1 MADDNRPR
9 RPLPSGP
16 ALFEAI
22 SGGGDPA
29 AARAAGDLLAEA
41 LVRRVGERD
50 AELTERIVR
59 LAEVEGLDALADLWA
74 EAPAISLS
82 GALWRLY
89 LLRESVRLDPEGS
102 ARAFDEGHR
111 DAPVAT
117 AIAGAIEPY
126 GPQQMLTLLD
136 TILQGIST
144 AEFADVLF
152 RAGAF
157 ARVVAAGRV
166 RLAEGHAATVA
177 TSRFLD
183 LAHDLEVA
191 ARRELDDRLA

>member
-1 MADDNRPR
+1 MSDHARPR

-16 ALFEAI
+16 ALFDSI

-41 LVRRVGERD
+41 LVRREGDRD
-50 AELTERIVR
+50 PELTQRIVH

-82 GALWRLY
+82 GTLWRLY
-89 LLRESVRLDPEGS
+89 LLRESVRVDPQGS
-102 ARAFDEGHR
+102 AQAFDQGHH

-117 AIAGAIEPY
+117 AIAGAFEPY
-126 GPQQMLTLLD
+126 GPDQMLTLLD

-144 AEFADVLF
+144 ADFADVLF
-152 RAGAF
+152 RASAF

-166 RLAEGHAATVA
+166 RLTEGHDAALS

-183 LAHDLEVA
+183 LARDLETA
-191 ARRELDDRLA
+191 AHLELDDKLG

>member
-1 MADDNRPR
+1 MPEESRPR

-16 ALFEAI
+16 ALFDAI

-41 LVRRVGERD
+41 LVRREGDRD
-50 AELTERIVR
+50 PELTDRIVK

-74 EAPAISLS
+74 EAPAVSLS
-82 GALWRLY
+82 GSLWRLY
-89 LLRESVRLDPEGS
+89 LLRESVRVDPQGS
-102 ARAFDEGHR
+102 SRAFDEGR
-111 DAPVAT
+111 NDAPVAT
-117 AIAGAIEPY
+117 AIAGAVEPY
-126 GPQQMLTLLD
+126 GPDQMLTLLD

-144 AEFADVLF
+144 ADFADVLF

-166 RLAEGHAATVA
+166 HLTQGHDAAVS

-183 LAHDLEVA
+183 LARDLETA
-191 ARRELDDRLA
+191 ARLELDNKLG

>member
-1 MADDNRPR
+1 MTNEPRPR

-16 ALFEAI
+16 ALFDAI

-41 LVRRVGERD
+41 LVRREGERD
-50 AELTERIVR
+50 AALTARVVR

-74 EAPAISLS
+74 EAPALSLS
-82 GALWRLY
+82 GSLWRLY
-89 LLRESVRLDPEGS
+89 LLRESVWVDPQSS
-102 ARAFDEGHR
+102 ARAFDEGR
-111 DAPVAT
+111 DVTPVAT
-117 AIAGAIEPY
+117 AIAGAVEPY
-126 GPQQMLTLLD
+126 GPDQMLTLLD

-152 RAGAF
+152 RASAF

-166 RLAEGHAATVA
+166 RLSDDHEAALS

-183 LAHDLEVA
+183 LARDLETA
-191 ARRELDDRLA
+191 ARLELDKKLA